1 MGAIWGPDGSLWE
14 LYGGYM
20 RVLCEPYGS
29 PMGAVCESY
38 GSHVRARWESDG
50 SPMGALLGPC
60 EWQS

>member
-1 MGAIWGPDGSLWE
+1 
-14 LYGGYM
+14 M

-50 SPMGALLGPC
+50 SLMGALLGPC